1 MSPYENRLQGENFR
15 RVGLI
20 ALVRQGG
27 EAALSDRMKKAPAN
41 LSTRLAALRI
51 SNVNVFMKTIG
62 EQTYLF
68 TFLEYQGTAVAEVES
83 IPSMLGGDEWFAT
96 LSEHL
101 EAHPRAAAAG
111 RLWLRME
118 FMNAIGPTLPLPAGA
133 RPLAR
138 LGLMSS
144 LKPECELTYRTLHQ
158 TNWPGVID
166 QMGRSHYR
174 YWISFMV
181 EFGNGLLLF
190 TYCEYVGTDK
200 ATDDA
205 AMAADPVTQ
214 RWWTHT
220 EPCLKPL
227 VPGNGSW
234 TPMSLLLETDKPC
247 RGWPESHR

>member
-1 MSPYENRLQGENFR
+1 MSPYENRLQGEKFR

-20 ALVRQGG
+20 ALVRQGS
-27 EAALSDRMKKAPAN
+27 EAELTALMRAAPAN
-41 LSTRLAALRI
+41 LSARLASMRI
-51 SNVNVFMKTIG
+51 GNMNVFMKTIG
-62 EQTYLF
+62 ERTYLF
-68 TFLEYQGTAVAEVES
+68 TFLEYQGTAVAEVEAIS
-83 IPSMLGGDEWFAT
+83 NVLGGDVWLAT

-118 FMNAIGPTLPLPAGA
+118 FMNAIGPTLPLPSSG
-133 RPLAR
+133 RSLTR

-174 YWISFMV
+174 YWISFLV
-181 EFGNGLLLF
+181 EFGAELLLF
-190 TYCEYVGTDK
+190 TYCEYVGHDK
-200 ATDDA
+200 AADDI

-220 EPCLKPL
+220 EPCLNPL
-227 VPGNGSW
+227 LPGNGSW
-234 TPMSLLLETDKPC
+234 TLMENLLETDRPA
-247 RGWPESHR
+247 

>member
-20 ALVRQGG
+20 AFVRQGS
-27 EAALSDRMKKAPAN
+27 EAALSALMKKAPAN
-41 LSTRLAALRI
+41 LSARLAALRI
-51 SNVNVFMKTIG
+51 GNVNVFMKSIG
-62 EQTYLF
+62 ERTYLF
-68 TFLEYQGTAVAEVES
+68 TFLEYQGTAVAEIEAISNV
-83 IPSMLGGDEWFAT
+83 LGGDVWFST

-118 FMNAIGPTLPLPAGA
+118 FMNAIGPTLPFPAGG
-133 RPLAR
+133 RPFVR
-138 LGLMSS
+138 FGLMSS

-181 EFGNGLLLF
+181 EFGTKLLLF
-190 TYCEYVGTDK
+190 TYCEYVGDDK
-200 ATDDA
+200 AADDA
-205 AMAADPVTQ
+205 AMATDPVTQ

-220 EPCLKPL
+220 EPCLNPL

-234 TPMSLLLETDKPC
+234 TPMVHLLETDK
-247 RGWPESHR
+247 SA